1 MKSLWHP
8 ISGVIIPKV
17 SQMSD
22 RVPRVALVGRPNVGK
37 STLFNRLLHS
47 RKAITDPTPG
57 VTRDPVESDWVL
69 DGHPIRLV
77 DTGGYKSEGNELDA
91 KVTAKSL
98 AKAADADLILLILDL
113 MELTPE
119 DEEFV
124 RLLRPH
130 TKKVVVVLNKADGME
145 RELHAGEFYGLG
157 FEHYVCI
164 SAAHNRRIDELEE
177 LILAQLP
184 LSDAVVEDLQPDIR
198 LAILGKPNAG
208 KSTLVNRLTGV
219 DLSIVSPE
227 PGTTRDPVEGRFEHK
242 GTSFRVVDTAG
253 IRRKTKVGEN
263 IEYYSVNRALKTIE
277 ESDVVVLLIDAVE
290 GLSDQDKKIA
300 YQIVKDGRGIILGMN
315 KWDQL
320 PKVKNQ
326 LEAYSDRVRFLFP
339 ILDFAPIVP
348 LSAKEGT
355 GIPELLTSV
364 TKVHRQLHQ
373 RIDTARLNEM
383 LKIWMED
390 IPTAQVKGVVYKIRY
405 LTQVSSMPVKFV
417 AFGNHGK
424 DTPGSLVEYLVNRI
438 RKDLGFQDVPV
449 ELTVKGGQEK

>member
-1 MKSLWHP
+1 
-8 ISGVIIPKV
+8 
-17 SQMSD
+17 
-22 RVPRVALVGRPNVGK
+22 VALVGRPNVGK
-37 STLFNRLLHS
+37 STLFNRLLRS

-57 VTRDPVESDWVL
+57 VTRDPIEADWVL
-69 DGHPIRLV
+69 DGHPVRLV
-77 DTGGYKSEGNELDA
+77 DTGGYKTEGNDLDA
-91 KVTAKSL
+91 KVTAKSI
-98 AKAADADLILLILDL
+98 AKAAEADLILLILDL

-130 TKKVVVVLNKADGME
+130 SAKVVVVLNKADGLE
-145 RELHAGEFYGLG
+145 REIHAGDFYSLG
-157 FEHYVCI
+157 FSDYICI

-177 LILAQLP
+177 LVASRLTFSDLA
-184 LSDAVVEDLQPDIR
+184 VEDVQPDIR

-208 KSTLVNRLTGV
+208 KSTLLNRLTGR

-227 PGTTRDPVEGRFEHK
+227 PGTTRDPVEGRLDYK
-242 GTSFRVVDTAG
+242 GTAFRVIDTAG

-300 YQIVKDGRGIILGMN
+300 YQIVKDGRGIILGLN
-315 KWDQL
+315 KWDAL

-326 LEAYSDRVRFLFP
+326 YEAVVDRIRFLFP
-339 ILDFAPIVP
+339 ILDFAPVVA
-348 LSAKEGT
+348 LSAQDGT
-355 GIPELLTSV
+355 GIGELLATAV
-364 TKVHRQLHQ
+364 KVNKQLHQ
-373 RIDTARLNEM
+373 RIETPRLNEM

-405 LTQVSSMPVKFV
+405 LTQVSALPVKFV

-424 DTPGSLVEYLVNRI
+424 DTPGSLTEYIVNRI
-438 RKDLGFQDVPV
+438 RKDLGFQDVPI
-449 ELTVKGGQEK
+449 ELEVKGGEKG

>member
-1 MKSLWHP
+1 MSN
-8 ISGVIIPKV
+8 SV
-17 SQMSD
+17 SPTD
-22 RVPRVALVGRPNVGK
+22 RVPKVALVGRPNVGK
-37 STLFNRLLHS
+37 STLFNRLLRS

-57 VTRDPVESDWVL
+57 VTRDPVEADWVL
-69 DGHPIRLV
+69 EGHPVRLV
-77 DTGGYKSEGNELDA
+77 DTGGYKTEGNDLDA
-91 KVTAKSL
+91 KITAKSI
-98 AKAADADLILLILDL
+98 AKAKEADLVLLILDL

-124 RLLRPH
+124 RLLRPLSD
-130 TKKVVVVLNKADGME
+130 KVIVILNKADGLE
-145 RELHAGEFYGLG
+145 REIHMGEFYSLG
-157 FEHYVCI
+157 FSDYLCV

-177 LILAQLP
+177 LVASRLTF
-184 LSDAVVEDLQPDIR
+184 SDAVVEDVQPDIK

-208 KSTLVNRLTGV
+208 KSTLVNRLTGL

-227 PGTTRDPVEGRFEHK
+227 PGTTRDPVEGRFEYK
-242 GTSFRVVDTAG
+242 GTAFRVVDTAG

-300 YQIVKDGRGIILGMN
+300 YQIVKDGRGVILGMN
-315 KWDQL
+315 KWDLL

-326 LEAYSDRVRFLFP
+326 LEAYTDRVRFLFP
-339 ILDFAPIVP
+339 ILDFAPVVP
-348 LSAKEGT
+348 LSAQENT
-355 GIPELLTSV
+355 GIPELLSTV
-364 TKVHRQLHQ
+364 VKVNRQLHQ

-390 IPTAQVKGVVYKIRY
+390 IPTANVKGVIYKIRY
-405 LTQVSSMPVKFV
+405 LTQVSAMPVKFV
-417 AFGNHGK
+417 AFGNHGR

-438 RKDLGFQDVPV
+438 RRDLGFQDVPV
-449 ELTVKGGQEK
+449 ELTVKGGHEK

>member
-1 MKSLWHP
+1 
-8 ISGVIIPKV
+8 
-17 SQMSD
+17 MSD
-22 RVPRVALVGRPNVGK
+22 RVPKVALVGRPNVGK
-37 STLFNRLLHS
+37 STLFNRLLRS

-57 VTRDPVESDWVL
+57 VTRDPIEADWIL
-69 DGHPIRLV
+69 DGHPVKLV
-77 DTGGYKSEGNELDA
+77 DTGGYKTEGNDLDA
-91 KVTAKSL
+91 KVTAKSI
-98 AKAADADLILLILDL
+98 AKAKESDLILLILDL
-113 MELTPE
+113 MELTAE

-124 RLLRPH
+124 RLLRPFSE
-130 TKKVVVVLNKADGME
+130 KVIVVLNKADGME
-145 RELHAGEFYGLG
+145 REALMADFYSLG
-157 FEHYVCI
+157 FSEYLCV

-177 LILAQLP
+177 LVAARLKF
-184 LSDAVVEDLQPDIR
+184 SDTVVEAVEPDLR

-208 KSTLVNRLTGV
+208 KSTLVNRLTGL

-227 PGTTRDPVEGRFEHK
+227 PGTTRDPVEGRFEYK
-242 GTSFRVVDTAG
+242 GSTFRVLDTAG

-326 LEAYSDRVRFLFP
+326 VEAYTDRVRFLFP
-339 ILDFAPIVP
+339 ILDFAPVVP
-348 LSAKEGT
+348 LSAKDGT
-355 GIPELLTSV
+355 GIPELLATV
-364 TKVHRQLHQ
+364 LKVNRQLHQ
-373 RIDTARLNEM
+373 RIETAKLNEM

-390 IPTAQVKGVVYKIRY
+390 IPTTQIKGVIYKIRY
-405 LTQVSSMPVKFV
+405 LTQVSTMPVKFI
-417 AFGNHGK
+417 AFGNHGR
-424 DTPGSLVEYLVNRI
+424 DTPGSLTEYIINRI

-449 ELTVKGGQEK
+449 ELEVKGGTEK

>member
-1 MKSLWHP
+1 M
-8 ISGVIIPKV
+8 
-17 SQMSD
+17 
-22 RVPRVALVGRPNVGK
+22 ALVGRPNVGK
-37 STLFNRLLHS
+37 STLFNRLLRS

-57 VTRDPVESDWVL
+57 VTRDPIEADWVL
-69 DGHPIRLV
+69 DGHPVKLV
-77 DTGGYKSEGNELDA
+77 DTGGYKTEGTELDDA
-91 KVTAKSL
+91 ITAKSV
-98 AKAADADLILLILDL
+98 AKAKEADLVLLILDL
-113 MELTPE
+113 MELTAE

-124 RLLRPH
+124 RLLRPLSD
-130 TKKVVVVLNKADGME
+130 KLIVVLNKADGLE
-145 RELHAGEFYGLG
+145 RESLMGEFYALG
-157 FEHYVCI
+157 FSEYLCV

-177 LILAQLP
+177 LIAARLNF
-184 LSDAVVEDLQPDIR
+184 SDAVIEAVQPDLR

-208 KSTLVNRLTGV
+208 KSTLVNRLTGL

-227 PGTTRDPVEGRFEHK
+227 PGTTRDPVEGRFEFK
-242 GTSFRVVDTAG
+242 GSSFLVMDTAG

-326 LEAYSDRVRFLFP
+326 LEAYTDRVRFLFP
-339 ILDFAPIVP
+339 ILDFAPVIP
-348 LSAKEGT
+348 LSAREGT
-355 GIPELLTSV
+355 GIPELLT
-364 TKVHRQLHQ
+364 TALKVNRQLHQ
-373 RIDTARLNEM
+373 RIETSKLNEM

-390 IPTAQVKGVVYKIRY
+390 VPTAQVKGVIYKIRY
-405 LTQVSSMPVKFV
+405 LTQVSTLPVKFV

-424 DTPGSLVEYLVNRI
+424 DTPGSLVQYLVNRI

-449 ELTVKGGQEK
+449 ELDVKGGKEG

>member
-1 MKSLWHP
+1 
-8 ISGVIIPKV
+8 
-17 SQMSD
+17 MSD
-22 RVPRVALVGRPNVGK
+22 RVPKVALVGRPNVGK
-37 STLFNRLLHS
+37 STLFNRLLRS

-57 VTRDPVESDWVL
+57 VTRDPIEADWIL
-69 DGHPIRLV
+69 DGHPVKLV
-77 DTGGYKSEGNELDA
+77 DTGGYKTEGNDLDA
-91 KVTAKSL
+91 KVTAKSI
-98 AKAADADLILLILDL
+98 AKAKESDLILLILDL
-113 MELTPE
+113 MELTAE

-124 RLLRPH
+124 RLLRPLSE
-130 TKKVVVVLNKADGME
+130 KVIVVLNKADGME
-145 RELHAGEFYGLG
+145 REALMADFYSLG
-157 FEHYVCI
+157 FSEYLCV

-177 LILAQLP
+177 LVAARLKF
-184 LSDAVVEDLQPDIR
+184 SDTVVEAVEPDLR

-208 KSTLVNRLTGV
+208 KSTLVNRLTGL

-227 PGTTRDPVEGRFEHK
+227 PGTTRDPVEGRFEYK
-242 GTSFRVVDTAG
+242 GSTFRVLDTAG

-326 LEAYSDRVRFLFP
+326 VEAYTDRVRFLFP
-339 ILDFAPIVP
+339 ILDFAPVVP
-348 LSAKEGT
+348 LSAKDGT
-355 GIPELLTSV
+355 GIPELLATV
-364 TKVHRQLHQ
+364 LKVNRQLHQ
-373 RIDTARLNEM
+373 RIETAKLNEM

-390 IPTAQVKGVVYKIRY
+390 IPTTQIKGVIYKIRY
-405 LTQVSSMPVKFV
+405 LTQVSTMPVKFI
-417 AFGNHGK
+417 AFGNHGR
-424 DTPGSLVEYLVNRI
+424 DTPGSLTEYIINRI

-449 ELTVKGGQEK
+449 ELEVKGGTEK